1 MGRRI
6 LSCQRNKV
14 VYRGKG
20 HRLTMLKT
28 TMGEV
33 GYRRHVYL
41 LSGEAER
48 HVMTVYLLDKAM
60 DLDTVGLFRYTACIM
75 VVEAASIAQRGPAAR
90 PLWEYGEKY
99 LHHYGN
105 RMKHN
110 HTCWCVIGANNLVAL
125 LALRHTGRLRR
136 VLRGWA
142 RTYTSHHIHCP
153 PARYI
158 LPPNII

>member
-1 MGRRI
+1 MRRRI

-20 HRLTMLKT
+20 YRLTMLKT

-75 VVEAASIAQRGPAAR
+75 VVEAASIAQRGSAAR

-110 HTCWCVIGANNLVAL
+110 HTCRCLIGANNLAAL

-142 RTYTSHHIHCP
+142 RTYTPHHIHCP

>member
-1 MGRRI
+1 
-6 LSCQRNKV
+6 
-14 VYRGKG
+14 
-20 HRLTMLKT
+20 
-28 TMGEV
+28 
-33 GYRRHVYL
+33 
-41 LSGEAER
+41 
-48 HVMTVYLLDKAM
+48 MTVYLLDKAM
-60 DLDTVGLFRYTACIM
+60 GLDTVGLFRYTACIM

-99 LHHYGN
+99 LRHYGN

-110 HTCWCVIGANNLVAL
+110 HTCWCVIGANNLAAL

>member
-14 VYRGKG
+14 AYRGKG

-60 DLDTVGLFRYTACIM
+60 GLDTVGLFRYTACIM

-90 PLWEYGEKY
+90 PLREYGEQY
-99 LHHYGN
+99 LHHYWEPDEAQP
-105 RMKHN
+105 H
-110 HTCWCVIGANNLVAL
+110 LPE
-125 LALRHTGRLRR
+125 
-136 VLRGWA
+136 RGWSKQSGSLTCA
-142 RTYTSHHIHCP
+142 ASYRQT
-153 PARYI
+153 PARSAR
-158 LPPNII
+158 LGGAQQSGGQRFDRDAAAFCREG